1 MTLQN
6 ALTEAHFTSTSVGNV
21 RRGEGNKSKP
31 AAENWQIKSRS
42 GSQQLW
48 KEASHDL
55 LQKDEPGG

>member
-1 MTLQN
+1 MLR
-6 ALTEAHFTSTSVGNV
+6 G
-21 RRGEGNKSKP
+21 GEGNKSKP